1 MPILLIGGGALLLIL
16 AALFIYNS
24 NQPATPAV
32 PLEVRGAAALKV
44 DQERIDFGDVKVDTP
59 VTATF
64 NLFNAGD
71 EDLRISEVPK
81 VEVVEGC

>member
-1 MPILLIGGGALLLIL
+1 MPVILIGGGALLLIL
-16 AALFIYNS
+16 AAIFIYTS
-24 NQPATPAV
+24 NQPTTPAV
-32 PLEVRGAAALKV
+32 PLEVKGAPALKV

-64 NLFNAGD
+64 NLSNLGD
-71 EDLRISEVPK
+71 QDLRISEVPK